1 MEKIKL
7 KTRKREQ
14 AAREN
19 LHRMIQAVDTRHR
32 QAVEQEKKIL
42 VSATHRLDAVNAEI
56 DGIKKKV
63 LTDPAASERYQY
75 LIMER
80 GRLQQTIQ
88 KAQQTLQ
95 P

>member
-1 MEKIKL
+1 M

-14 AAREN
+14 AARDN
-19 LHRMIQAVDTRHR
+19 LHRMIQTVDARHR

-42 VSATHRLDAVNAEI
+42 VAATHRLDAVNAEI
-56 DGIKKKV
+56 DGLRKKV
-63 LTDPAASERYQY
+63 LTDPAASERYQA

-88 KAQQTLQ
+88 QAHQAIR

>member
-1 MEKIKL
+1 MKI
-7 KTRKREQ
+7 RNREQ
-14 AAREN
+14 AARFN
-19 LHRMIQAVDTRHR
+19 LHRMIQTVDTRHR

-42 VSATHRLDAVNAEI
+42 VSATHRLDAVNEEI

-63 LTDPAASERYQY
+63 LTDPAASERYQA

-88 KAQQTLQ
+88 KAQQTIR